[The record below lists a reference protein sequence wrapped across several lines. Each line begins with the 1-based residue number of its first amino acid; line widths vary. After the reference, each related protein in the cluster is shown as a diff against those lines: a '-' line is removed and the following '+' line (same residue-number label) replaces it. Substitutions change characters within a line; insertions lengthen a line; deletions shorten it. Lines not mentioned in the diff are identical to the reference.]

1 MLVLMAA
8 QDDSEERATALMAG
22 ALNGAIAEKVAV
34 TYLVTTSVTVIVCS
48 LAEAVVTAPLAPVMV
63 L

>member
-22 ALNGAIAEKVAV
+22 ALNGAIAEKVA
-34 TYLVTTSVTVIVCS
+34 
-48 LAEAVVTAPLAPVMV
+48 EAVVTAPLAPVMV